1 LVIYAEVIVEESRP
15 EKDCTPLDGDRMQKL
30 ELV

>member
-1 LVIYAEVIVEESRP
+1 MQKVIVEESRP
-15 EKDCTPLDGDRMQKL
+15 EKDCTALDGDRMQKL